1 MKPHCFL
8 AVPFVSGTDTSKASR
23 LDNEKAVPG
32 YYSVAHSCYGSSF
45 ELSTDKYTARRREQ
59 ELDIRS
65 MGEISR
71 SHGWKLPH
79 LKRRI
84 VRIQAFGQANVW
96 SYTYSVMVLLIQS
109 FDGR

>member
-65 MGEISR
+65 TEEISEN
-71 SHGWKLPH
+71 HGWKFANLKKAANLYLSFLISQCPAIH
-79 LKRRI
+79 LFRHGFI
-84 VRIQAFGQANVW
+84 NPVI
-96 SYTYSVMVLLIQS
+96 
-109 FDGR
+109 